1 MKTTTLTHNSY
12 ILGVFPPL
20 VSCYESQL
28 TWKAELWTG
37 QAWVVAA
44 WPCTEDTVP
53 VCAGEAA
60 GGRRA
65 RHEFFIAIDCRCT
78 VATLLSHTHGN
89 TVGDFVFYTL
99 N

>member
-1 MKTTTLTHNSY
+1 MSHNEDTIH
-12 ILGVFPPL
+12 ILGVYSLPL

-28 TWKAELWTG
+28 TWNNGASTSRCGLGLPGLLQRGPALRTL
-37 QAWVVAA
+37 
-44 WPCTEDTVP
+44 P

-78 VATLLSHTHGN
+78 VATLQA
-89 TVGDFVFYTL
+89 TL
-99 N
+99 MAIQ

>member
-1 MKTTTLTHNSY
+1 MKTTTLTHNLY
-12 ILGVFPPL
+12 ILGVFSPL

-28 TWKAELWTG
+28 TWNMEPLLG
-37 QAWVVAA
+37 LGRPGAA

-89 TVGDFVFYTL
+89 TVSGCFYSI
-99 N
+99 